1 MQVNYISIG
10 QRIRG
15 KRLERGL
22 SQAELSELIDRS
34 PTYMSYIEN
43 GSKSMSLETFI
54 NIVNALRVSSDYL
67 LRDSIE
73 TANTV
78 TSSTELDSIL
88 NGCSPYEKRVILDT
102 AAAMKSILRSNRKG
116 V

>member
-54 NIVNALRVSSDYL
+54 NIVNALSVSSDYL